1 MEMMLEVLMGI
12 EVDKVADEVA
22 DMMVEMEVTKVA
34 EMVAKIPTEDF
45 TDVTLAI
52 VDTYGDGDGGGGH
65 GGWKVGR

>member
-1 MEMMLEVLMGI
+1 MGM

-45 TDVTLAI
+45 TDVTLTSE
-52 VDTYGDGDGGGGH
+52 DTDGYDDDH
-65 GGWKVGR
+65 DEN

>member
-12 EVDKVADEVA
+12 EVDRVADEVA

-45 TDVTLAI
+45 TDVTLEI
-52 VDTYGDGDGGGGH
+52 GDTYGDDGSCGEGGDGH
-65 GGWKVGR
+65 GG